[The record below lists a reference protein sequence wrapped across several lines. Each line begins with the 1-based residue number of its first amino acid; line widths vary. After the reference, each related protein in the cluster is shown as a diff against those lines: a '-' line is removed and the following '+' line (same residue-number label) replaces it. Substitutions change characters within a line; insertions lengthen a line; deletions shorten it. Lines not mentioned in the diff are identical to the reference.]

1 MMISKR
7 LIYLFSNYVLSSLNV
22 IVVLQN
28 IFIPYALLTYIPKIA
43 TNCFLICTQLHAAFL
58 TKFGAIK
65 YSKSLLHLCIINTNI
80 KKKNYNFMKLKG
92 NSS

>member
-1 MMISKR
+1 MISKR
-7 LIYLFSNYVLSSLNV
+7 LIHLFSNYVSLSLTV

-28 IFIPYALLTYIPKIA
+28 ISIPYALLTYIPKIA
-43 TNCFLICTQLHAAFL
+43 TNSFLICTHLHAAFL
-58 TKFGAIK
+58 TKFGVIK

>member
-7 LIYLFSNYVLSSLNV
+7 LIHLFSNYVSLSLTV

-28 IFIPYALLTYIPKIA
+28 ISIPYALLTYIPKIA
-43 TNCFLICTQLHAAFL
+43 TNSFLICTHLHAAFL

>member
-1 MMISKR
+1 MVISKR